1 MRIYIQKVTIYFK
14 QAISKKIPEFDWSKF
29 NILLK
34 TRKNIMDEQIMD
46 TLLSFE
52 DVDSFNQFI
61 KDYRISHEEQ
71 EMLKVLTVKSN
82 KLA

>member
-1 MRIYIQKVTIYFK
+1 
-14 QAISKKIPEFDWSKF
+14 
-29 NILLK
+29 
-34 TRKNIMDEQIMD
+34 MDEQIMD